1 MRAWGFSV
9 GTARKQPI
17 VLGVEGIEAG
27 GVVTMGRFFEFPAS
41 AEDDLPEQMRRLMD
55 AAETV
60 FAHDTPDIVV
70 FRLLDHS
77 SMGRAE
83 RTTRSHALME
93 GVVLATAKRVIED
106 VHALPPVQLAQRC
119 KTDKAAL
126 DDEAGGV
133 FGKRFAEAGAA
144 AIAGLRILAGS

>member
-9 GTARKQPI
+9 GTAKKQPI
-17 VLGVEGIEAG
+17 VLGVEAIETG
-27 GVVTMGRFFEFPAS
+27 GVVTMGRVFEFPAS

-77 SMGRAE
+77 SMGRPE
-83 RTTRSHALME
+83 RTTRSHALVE

-106 VHALPPVQLAQRC
+106 VQALPPVQLAQRC
-119 KTDKAAL
+119 KTDKAGL
-126 DDEAGGV
+126 DAEAGGV
-133 FGKRFAEAGAA
+133 FGKKLAEAGAA
-144 AIAGLRILAGS
+144 AIAGLRILAGP